1 MDDKYSS
8 ENHEIITE
16 KTESTQNEG
25 AGTEGFEPEKSP
37 IHKSNGEIT
46 PIVIS
51 NYSNGI
57 IEGEQQAYEQP
68 NTSIQPP
75 LGGRWHRGFVR
86 DDGRSPRAL

>member
-16 KTESTQNEG
+16 KTESTQNED

-57 IEGEQQAYEQP
+57 IDGIAYF
-68 NTSIQPP
+68 S
-75 LGGRWHRGFVR
+75 
-86 DDGRSPRAL
+86 ALSGTYSVDINVVK